1 MVYKGVME
9 YWKDL
14 ECTVPARVG
23 DRVAVVVVK
32 DHTFIQPN
40 LVDRPTLEEGDVLL
54 FENFY

>member
-1 MVYKGVME
+1 MVE

-23 DRVAVVVVK
+23 DRVAVVVVR

-40 LVDRPTLEEGDVLL
+40 LVDRPTLEEDGLL